1 MAHVNEGLIAEIRE
15 LFAKKLAIEVESPVV
30 DLLETGLVD
39 SVSLVELLLAL
50 EQEFSV
56 SVPLEEL
63 EMDDFRSIASIAEL
77 VARARM
83 PVVGPPSRIAS
94 LGAALPESAASA
106 SSAAA

>member
-1 MAHVNEGLIAEIRE
+1 MNEGLIAEIRE

-30 DLLETGLVD
+30 DLLDTGLVD

-50 EQEFSV
+50 EQEFGV

-77 VARARM
+77 VARVRM
-83 PVVGPPSRIAS
+83 PVAGPPSRIPS
-94 LGAALPESAASA
+94 LGAALPESAAS
-106 SSAAA
+106 SNAAA